1 MFEKVLFAVDF
12 SPYTERLLGS
22 VEKLTQAGM
31 KELILLYV
39 VDAKHAGMA
48 EDMLKSYAHEELERL
63 VRSVEVEGLKVVEK
77 VEVGPPARE
86 ILRLAEEEDAYLIYL
101 GGHGAGFFERL
112 ITGSVSNKVL
122 RLADRP
128 VLVHKCRIHEK
139 DRGYACEDVR
149 ESLFEKVL
157 VTTDFSA
164 YAESVRPMLEE
175 MIASCCDDITLLHV
189 QSEGDEWAGAL
200 EAAMKEDEAERKMEM
215 MRELASCLEPHCRMV
230 DTRLEEGSPV
240 STILRVAREIG
251 ASLIVVGALG
261 HRRLSEKLLGGVAE
275 GVVNHSEVPVLVLRA
290 VT

>member
-63 VRSVEVEGLKVVEK
+63 VRSVEVEGLKVIQK
-77 VEVGPPARE
+77 IEVGPPAKE
-86 ILRLAEEEDAYLIYL
+86 ILRVAADENASLVYL

-139 DRGYACEDVR
+139 DQGYACEDVR

-189 QSEGDEWAGAL
+189 QEEGDEWAGAL
-200 EAAMKEDEAERKMEM
+200 ETMAEEDRVERRMEKL
-215 MRELASCLEPHCRMV
+215 RELASCLEARCH
-230 DTRLEEGSPV
+230 
-240 STILRVAREIG
+240 RVKPA
-251 ASLIVVGALG
+251 
-261 HRRLSEKLLGGVAE
+261 
-275 GVVNHSEVPVLVLRA
+275 
-290 VT
+290 